1 MVSSILKRGLLIA
14 VEGMDGSG
22 KSTFTQM
29 LAQEMYEAGA
39 VVNTTLEVGGTAIGQ
54 KLRTIAFNTHT
65 EKLEPSA
72 RLLMV
77 IAARIQHIEQVIKP
91 RLFHGID
98 VVTDRYNMSTLVYQ
112 GYMDEQLELYSQ
124 LNCPLLKNAF
134 VAPDVVVYLDVTPEE
149 ATNRRASRARE
160 DNTTYK
166 QNLDMAL
173 KIHGFYGKAMSD
185 LEADPGE
192 VKLICR
198 VDANCAFSTMQE
210 NAKRIAKDI
219 VSKRNYL
226 VGTTMKYT

>member
-1 MVSSILKRGLLIA
+1 MVSSVLKRGLLIA

-29 LAQEMYEAGA
+29 LAEEMYSAGA
-39 VVNTTLEVGGTAIGQ
+39 VVNTTLEVGGTRIGRE
-54 KLRTIAFNTHT
+54 LRTIAFNSHT

-72 RLLMV
+72 RLLLV
-77 IAARIQHIEQVIKP
+77 IAARIQHIEQIIKP

-112 GYMDEQLELYSQ
+112 GYMDEQLVLYSQ

-134 VAPDVVVYLDVTPEE
+134 VAPDVVVYLDVAPEE
-149 ATNRRASRARE
+149 ATNRRLARACE

-173 KIHGFYGKAMSD
+173 KIHGFYSKAMAD

-198 VDANCAFSTMQE
+198 VDANCAFSTMQA
-210 NAKRIAKDI
+210 NAKQIAKEI
-219 VSKRNYL
+219 ISKRNYL
-226 VGTTMKYT
+226 ASTAVKYT